1 MYTDQLPPSDIEAEE
16 AVIGSIL
23 IDGDSINRVAEK
35 LPPED
40 FFSER
45 NRLCYK
51 ACLSI
56 MERGDAINQITVANE
71 LQLTNDLEA
80 ISGTSYLSQLV
91 LSTPTSIHIEH
102 YCDLV
107 FRASIMRRLIEAGS
121 DIVSMGYKGTPNV
134 DTTLTDAEELLFQI
148 RSGEQRGDFT
158 HIRSLLDEY
167 MGDRNSEHEN
177 QLHSITRVH
186 TGFEDLDAIL
196 GNGMQ
201 RSDLFILAARPSL
214 GKSTLA
220 FNIARNAASDGA
232 CVGIIS
238 LEMSKEQIAVRLLS
252 SEAKV
257 NSKNLDIRLLSD
269 RDEARLMDAMG
280 VLSDLPIYVD
290 DAPIQ
295 TIMDIRA
302 RAKRLKMEYNLD
314 FLVIDY
320 LQLISGTGRSDNRV
334 QEMGEISRSL
344 KALAR
349 DLNIPILA
357 CSQLNRAI
365 EQRPNHRPQLSDLR
379 ESGSIEQDADI
390 VAFIYRE
397 DVYTNEDEWQ
407 RKFPTQEYPKDIAE
421 IIIAKHRNGPTDTI
435 NLHFQRNWVK
445 FESLTANTGFPAQ
458 QTSNI

>member
-35 LPPED
+35 LQPED

-201 RSDLFILAARPSL
+201 RSDLW
-214 GKSTLA
+214 
-220 FNIARNAASDGA
+220 
-232 CVGIIS
+232 
-238 LEMSKEQIAVRLLS
+238 
-252 SEAKV
+252 
-257 NSKNLDIRLLSD
+257 
-269 RDEARLMDAMG
+269 
-280 VLSDLPIYVD
+280 
-290 DAPIQ
+290 
-295 TIMDIRA
+295 
-302 RAKRLKMEYNLD
+302 
-314 FLVIDY
+314 
-320 LQLISGTGRSDNRV
+320 
-334 QEMGEISRSL
+334 
-344 KALAR
+344 
-349 DLNIPILA
+349 
-357 CSQLNRAI
+357 
-365 EQRPNHRPQLSDLR
+365 LR
-379 ESGSIEQDADI
+379 
-390 VAFIYRE
+390 
-397 DVYTNEDEWQ
+397 
-407 RKFPTQEYPKDIAE
+407 
-421 IIIAKHRNGPTDTI
+421 
-435 NLHFQRNWVK
+435 
-445 FESLTANTGFPAQ
+445 
-458 QTSNI
+458 